1 MGTNYLGETN
11 ASGIIPKVVEIFFEK
26 VKKLRDKTE
35 FLIRVTFIEVC

>member
-1 MGTNYLGETN
+1 MGMNYLGETN
-11 ASGIIPKVVEIFFEK
+11 ASGIIPKVVEEIFEK